1 MINFNEIKAVANH
14 DLNYLMK
21 LLPNAVKRGNE
32 LVCGNIYGDKGESF
46 SYNISSGLWSDFA
59 HGETGASV
67 LDLVMAR
74 ENCSV
79 KEAAEIISAEF
90 GGLKETSTKPVV
102 VKEKPSKVVISER
115 AEKGSQ
121 PSGAYIDGVWH
132 TFSARWCYHDEEGY
146 PIAYDCRIDT
156 DDGKK
161 IVLPFLYNGEKWYQK
176 MLPEKRKLYNLHHI
190 TEYPERTIIIS
201 EGCKTANAV
210 AKYFPNYVCT
220 TWQGGSN
227 STGRTDW
234 SPLSHRKI
242 IIIPDADDCGRKA
255 AEKIANLL
263 KKSCASVRI
272 VDTSSMEQI
281 KKGWDMADALAAGMP
296 QDEVVRFIK
305 TNLHDYIATE
315 VDGDNVIDPE
325 VIVRSKPTIDYDDT
339 FFRCLGVQ
347 GDVHF
352 FYKKKTSQII
362 EFKPSS
368 YDSKHLINLAPMS
381 WWQVNYPDKSGVNWL
396 QATDEL
402 CRVQEIIGVFDRA
415 KIRGRGAWFDSGRT
429 VLHLGEFLFT
439 NGQIIDIDDFESEY
453 FYERSPSLAVKVQT
467 VLPAQDSRKLIEL
480 CRMARWDNPSY
491 GDILAGWMFSA
502 LVCGAMPF
510 RSHIYLIGAAGTGK
524 SWMLDNV
531 VKRIMGNIALSV
543 SSKSTEA
550 GIRDQLGGDIR
561 PVIFDEA
568 EAENQ
573 NDKTRMQ
580 SVFDLARNGSS
591 EKADAIVK
599 FGAKYVCR
607 SAFLFASINSSMSK
621 TADLSR
627 TSFIKLAN
635 APVRKS
641 AELKQADNDK
651 FRKLEI
657 FASHLL
663 TDEYIRCL
671 LSRAIALVPVLRAS
685 HKVIADVAARDF
697 GSRRLGD
704 QMAMIISG
712 LWGLQS
718 DEVIEESVA
727 RKLIEQ
733 TCIKSDKDD
742 DDNKT
747 QEENALDH
755 LLFSTIETQ
764 TRTGN
769 KKYLLSL
776 LISYLQGCESI
787 DGLEREQVAVDLA
800 SKGIAIKKV
809 GNLDCL
815 MLSTNKATLPARLF
829 KDSEWEFGWAEALLR
844 IEDINKSTNNVY
856 FSRTLTSK
864 AIAVPLH
871 LIIKDPLLA

>member
-1 MINFNEIKAVANH
+1 MVNFEEIKAVANH
-14 DLNYLMK
+14 DINYLMK

-46 SYNISSGLWSDFA
+46 SYNINSGLWSDFA
-59 HGETGASV
+59 HGETGASI

-74 ENCSV
+74 ENCTV
-79 KEAAEIISAEF
+79 KEAADIISAEF
-90 GGLKETSTKPVV
+90 GGLKEVEIKVKP
-102 VKEKPSKVVISER
+102 KEKVEERIISEP
-115 AEKGSQ
+115 APKKSS
-121 PSGAYIDGVWH
+121 PSGMFLDGNWVIF
-132 TFSARWCYHDEEGY
+132 TKKWCYYNEDGY
-146 PIAYDCRIDT
+146 PIAYDCRVDT
-156 DDGKK
+156 EEGKK
-161 IVLPFLYNGEKWYQK
+161 LVLPYLFNGEKWYQK
-176 MLPEKRKLYNLHHI
+176 MLPNKRTLYNLHLI
-190 TEYPERTIIIS
+190 KKYPERTVIVS
-201 EGCKTANAV
+201 EGCKTADAV
-210 AKYFPNYVCT
+210 AKYFPNYIST

-227 STGRTDW
+227 STGRSDW
-234 SPLSHRKI
+234 GPLTGHKV

-255 AEKIANLL
+255 AEKIAGTLSV
-263 KKSCASVRI
+263 SCESVRI
-272 VDTSSMEQI
+272 VDTSAMEQI
-281 KKGWDMADALAAGMP
+281 KKGWDMADALESGMS
-296 QDEVVRFIK
+296 QEDVVAFIK
-305 TNLHDYIATE
+305 KNLHEYISKE
-315 VDGDNVIDPE
+315 MDSEKVIDPD
-325 VIVRSKPTIDYDDT
+325 VIIRNNKPDVKYDDT
-339 FFRCLGVQ
+339 YFKCLGVQ
-347 GDVHF
+347 GDTHF
-352 FYKKKTSQII
+352 FYKKKTSQIL
-362 EFKPSS
+362 EFKPSA
-368 YDSKHLINLAPMS
+368 YDSKHLINLAPMA
-381 WWQVNYPDKSGVNWL
+381 WWQVNYPEKTGANWL
-396 QATDEL
+396 QATDDL
-402 CRVQEIIGVFDRA
+402 CRTQEKIGVFDRA
-415 KIRGRGAWFDSGRT
+415 KIRGRGAWFDAGRT

-439 NGQIIDIDDFESEY
+439 NGQIIDIDDFDSEY
-453 FYERSPSLAVKVQT
+453 FYERAPSLAVKVQT
-467 VLPAQDSRKLIEL
+467 VLPKQDASKLIEL
-480 CRMARWDNPSY
+480 CRMARWDNPSH

-510 RSHIYLIGAAGTGK
+510 RSHLYLIGAAGTGK

-573 NDKTRMQ
+573 SDKIRMQ

-641 AELKQADNDK
+641 AELKKADNDK
-651 FRKLEI
+651 FRRLEV
-657 FASHLL
+657 FTSHLL

-685 HKVIADVAARDF
+685 HKIIADVAARDF
-697 GSRRLGD
+697 GSRRIGD
-704 QMAMIISG
+704 QMAMIIAG

-718 DEVIEESVA
+718 DDVIEESIA

-733 TCIKSDKDD
+733 TSIQSDKDD
-742 DDNKT
+742 GEEKS
-747 QEENALDH
+747 QEENALDY

-764 TRTGN
+764 TKNGN

-776 LISYLQGCESI
+776 LVAFLQGCENI
-787 DGLEREQVAVDLA
+787 DGLDRNQTALDL
-800 SKGIAIKKV
+800 SSRGITIKQV

-815 MLSTNKATLPARLF
+815 MLSMNKAALPAKIF
-829 KDSEWEFGWAEALLR
+829 KDSEWEFGWSEALAR
-844 IEDINKSTNNVY
+844 IEDVEKTKNNIY

-864 AIAVPLH
+864 AIAIPLH
-871 LIIKDPLLA
+871 MIIKDNLLA